1 MKMNLK
7 HLFSYPNLLLVGGI
21 IFLYLLGGWGQN
33 RTQQLRELQ
42 RQLDTIQ
49 QEINRLE
56 REIRTEN
63 NKFKIENRTLH
74 NIDQQISLIQQK
86 INLYKREIN
95 LRENNVEKL
104 HFQIDSLTNN
114 INNLQELF
122 ANQVVFAYKYS
133 RGQQFD
139 WILGAEN
146 LNQALLRYRYFQK
159 IASAERSLYDHLKS
173 LTDTLSAKEAALQ
186 KEISEMNQLLAL
198 AQKENKNLRRKRET
212 QKLIVQKI
220 SQHKTLLSKALQ
232 EKKRSYQRIA
242 HLIATLEKEK
252 PRRQLKPKTQIKWQ
266 KLTGN
271 FSRNKGKLNW
281 PVRGKILHPFGKFKN
296 PKLKTVLVNSGID
309 IRAPRGSEVHCV
321 FPGVVSLITYMM
333 GFGNMIIIDHN
344 DGYYTVYAHLDEIR
358 VAPNDFVESG
368 QVIGTV
374 GESGSLEG
382 PKLHFEIYSNNQP
395 QNPVKWLK
403 K

>member
-1 MKMNLK
+1 MVL
-7 HLFSYPNLLLVGGI
+7 LFFVP
-21 IFLYLLGGWGQN
+21 GWNQSN
-33 RTQQLRELQ
+33 TQKLRELQ

-49 QEINRLE
+49 KEINRLE

-63 NKFKIENRTLH
+63 NKLKIENRTLH
-74 NIDQQISLIQQK
+74 NIDQQVSLIQQK
-86 INLYKREIN
+86 ISLYKREISIREKN
-95 LRENNVEKL
+95 AKKLRA
-104 HFQIDSLTNN
+104 QIDSLTNN
-114 INNLQELF
+114 INNLQDLF
-122 ANQVVFAYKYS
+122 AKQVVFAYKYS

-139 WILGAEN
+139 WILGAQN

-159 IASAERSLYDHLKS
+159 IASTERSLYDHLKG
-173 LTDTLSAKEAALQ
+173 LTDTLKTKEAALR
-186 KEISEMNQLLAL
+186 KEIAETNQLLTL
-198 AQKENKNLRRKRET
+198 AQKENKNLRQKRET

-220 SQHKTLLSKALQ
+220 SQNKSLLSKALQ

-242 HLIATLEKEK
+242 NLIANLEKEK
-252 PRRQLKPKTQIKWQ
+252 PRRQLKPKTQIRWQ

-271 FSRNKGKLNW
+271 FARNKGKLNW

-309 IRAPRGSEVHCV
+309 IRAPRGSEVRCV

-358 VAPNDFVESG
+358 VTPNDFVESG

-382 PKLHFEIYSNNQP
+382 PKLHFEIYSNNRP